1 MITEKICLR
10 CGKKF
15 FKPYTESKKA
25 WINRHIYCSVKC
37 RYPEPTIRKC
47 QFCSKKFRVKGKERR
62 LIAKFCSRECKTK
75 SQKGKR
81 VSQNTEFKKG
91 HIPWSKGTKGLV
103 VAWNKG
109 KKFPYRSRP
118 MAKGY
123 TPWNKGKK
131 LLHLSGENACHWK
144 GGKKEKICIFCG
156 KEFYVNKC
164 RENTAQFCSRSCFAK
179 SRKGE
184 LSANW
189 KGGITPENHKIRHS
203 LEANLW
209 RKSIWIRD
217 NFTCQKCQKKG
228 GYLVAH
234 HINNFAEFPEL
245 RFAIDNGITFCEKCH
260 RTFHKKYGNKNNTK
274 EQLLE
279 FLIRK

>member
-1 MITEKICLR
+1 M
-10 CGKKF
+10 F
-15 FKPYTESKKA
+15 
-25 WINRHIYCSVKC
+25 
-37 RYPEPTIRKC
+37 
-47 QFCSKKFRVKGKERR
+47 
-62 LIAKFCSRECKTK
+62 
-75 SQKGKR
+75 
-81 VSQNTEFKKG
+81 
-91 HIPWSKGTKGLV
+91 TKG
-103 VAWNKG
+103 
-109 KKFPYRSRP
+109 F
-118 MAKGY
+118 

-131 LLHLSGENACHWK
+131 GVMPIPWNKGTKGVMKANSGSFKQGDKFWL
-144 GGKKEKICIFCG
+144 GKKRSLGDRKKMGEAQKRNPVRYWTG
-156 KEFYVNKC
+156 KH
-164 RENTAQFCSRSCFAK
+164 REDMLGK
-179 SRKGE
+179 KHP
-184 LSANW
+184 NW
-189 KGGITPENHKIRHS
+189 KGGITPKNDKVRHS
-203 LEANLW
+203 LEMKLW